1 MKLICDLCGG
11 ELQMKTGGQSACC
24 INCGLEYSKERLL
37 EMLKGGTP
45 ADPNPVA
52 EPVQKPVESQMRN
65 LFLKRKFNLSG
76 CAAKAAIY
84 LDGQLCAV
92 LTARGEACVP
102 VSEGEH
108 EISVRIGVF
117 VLESLKFTV
126 TDRDL
131 CGLLYLKQKAITA
144 EWVFEVSQL

>member
-1 MKLICDLCGG
+1 MKLICELCGG
-11 ELQMKTGGQSACC
+11 DLQMKTGGQSACC
-24 INCGLEYSKERLL
+24 TNCGLEYSKERLM
-37 EMLKGGTP
+37 EMLKCGTQ
-45 ADPNPVA
+45 ADPDPVE
-52 EPVQKPVESQMRN
+52 EPVRKLQVRN
-65 LFLKRKFNLSG
+65 LYLKRKFNLSG
-76 CAAKAAIY
+76 CAAKAAFY

-131 CGLLYLKQKAITA
+131 CGLLYLSQKAITA